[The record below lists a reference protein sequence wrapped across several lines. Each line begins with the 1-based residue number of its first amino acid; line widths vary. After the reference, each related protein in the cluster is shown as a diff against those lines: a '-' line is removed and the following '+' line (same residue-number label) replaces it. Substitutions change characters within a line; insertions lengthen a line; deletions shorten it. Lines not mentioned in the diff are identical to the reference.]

1 MENGSSKGVVVDII
15 AALGKKMGRSI
26 EVKAMDWS
34 EAQTIVEKGGGD
46 ALIQINETEERNK
59 IFDFSDSLMESKFSI
74 FALSS
79 RTGISKLEDLRVLRI
94 GVEANGFPSIILQR
108 DPLLQLV
115 NVPNIRSAKVE
126 L

>member
-1 MENGSSKGVVVDII
+1 
-15 AALGKKMGRSI
+15 MGRSI